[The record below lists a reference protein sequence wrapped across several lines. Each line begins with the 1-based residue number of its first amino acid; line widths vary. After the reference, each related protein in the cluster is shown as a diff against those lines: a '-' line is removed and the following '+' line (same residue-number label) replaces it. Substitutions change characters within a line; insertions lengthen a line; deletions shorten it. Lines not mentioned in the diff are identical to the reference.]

1 MRLVLPLLA
10 VLLSAGL
17 AAPAQAEMPAY
28 TLTIRNHHF
37 QPTELQVPAGQ
48 KFKVI
53 VVNQDPT
60 PEEFESTDM
69 HREKIVVGGSKIT
82 VYIGPLPPGTYT
94 FFGDFHP
101 QLARGHIVVK

>member
-1 MRLVLPLLA
+1 MRPALPLLA
-10 VLLSAGL
+10 ALLSAGL
-17 AAPAQAEMPAY
+17 AVPALADLPSY
-28 TLTIRNHHF
+28 KLTIHDHHF

-48 KFKVI
+48 KFKLI
-53 VVNQDPT
+53 VVNQDSS

-69 HREKIVVGGSKIT
+69 HREKIVVGGATIT
-82 VYIGPLPPGTYT
+82 VYIGPLPAGTYT

>member
-1 MRLVLPLLA
+1 MRAALPLLA
-10 VLLSAGL
+10 GLLSASL
-17 AAPAQAEMPAY
+17 AVPARADIPSY
-28 TLTIRNHHF
+28 TLTIHDHHF
-37 QPTELQVPAGQ
+37 QPAELQVPAGQ

-53 VVNQDPT
+53 VVNQDSS

-69 HREKIVVGGSKIT
+69 HREKVVVGGAKIT
-82 VYIGPLPPGTYT
+82 VYIGPLPAGTYT

>member
-1 MRLVLPLLA
+1 MRAAPS
-10 VLLSAGL
+10 LLSATLAIGL
-17 AAPAQAEMPAY
+17 AASASADMPSY

-37 QPTELQVPAGQ
+37 QPTELQAPAGQ

-69 HREKIVVGGSKIT
+69 HREKVVVGGSKIT
-82 VYIGPLPPGTYT
+82 VFIGPLPAGTYT

>member
-1 MRLVLPLLA
+1 MRSVLPLLA
-10 VLLSAGL
+10 LALSAGL
-17 AAPAQAEMPAY
+17 TVPALADIPSY
-28 TLTIRNHHF
+28 TLTIKDHHF
-37 QPTELQVPAGQ
+37 QPTQLQVPAGQ

-53 VVNQDPT
+53 VVNNDPT

-101 QLARGHIVVK
+101 QLARGHIVAK

>member
-1 MRLVLPLLA
+1 MRPVLPLLA
-10 VLLSAGL
+10 AVLLAGL
-17 AAPAQAEMPAY
+17 APAARADLPTY
-28 TLTIRNHHF
+28 TLTIQNHQF

-48 KFKVI
+48 RFKVI
-53 VVNQDPT
+53 VVNRDPS

-69 HREKIVVGGSKIT
+69 HREKVVVGGSKIT

-101 QLARGHIVVK
+101 QQARGHIVVK

>member
-1 MRLVLPLLA
+1 MRPALPLFA
-10 VLLSAGL
+10 ALLSAAFAFPGL
-17 AAPAQAEMPAY
+17 ADMPPY
-28 TLTIRNHHF
+28 TLTIHDHHF

-53 VVNQDPT
+53 VANQDST
-60 PEEFESTDM
+60 PEEFESSDM
-69 HREKIVVGGSKIT
+69 HREKVVIGGAKIT
-82 VYIGPLPPGTYT
+82 VFIGPLPAGTYT